1 MIYYKSNG
9 ARQRHLPGQNS
20 VKGILFL
27 LPMLTFAVIFVFYP
41 FGQALVQSV
50 SVVDFRGEITGFAGL
65 DHFRYLF
72 GRKEFS
78 SALRN
83 TLLLCGVNVP
93 VTVVLTLLLAW
104 MCRQKSPFHSIMETA
119 FALPMSVSMASISL
133 VFKVLLNP
141 TAGYL
146 NYITGLDIRWLT
158 DRRTAM
164 YGILIITI
172 WMGIAFNFLLFLSA
186 LRAIPGELAESAAL
200 EGASSLRIFMQ
211 IQLPLLSP
219 TLLYVVCTNMIQALM
234 TNGPILILTGGGP
247 ARSTTTMIYLM
258 YSTGFSS
265 SNYSLAAC
273 VSIIAFLMTLTFTLL
288 LFTTEKGRVH
298 YQ

>member
-50 SVVDFRGEITGFAGL
+50 SVVNFRGEITGFAGL

-119 FALPMSVSMASISL
+119 FALLYTGLVRPGILPFSRLLELLHDAPCRRFGLGSGDRADLTLFDLNARYSIDPAEFVSMGKSTP
-133 VFKVLLNP
+133 F
-141 TAGYL
+141 AGQEV
-146 NYITGLDIRWLT
+146 
-158 DRRTAM
+158 
-164 YGILIITI
+164 YGRCRMTLC
-172 WMGIAFNFLLFLSA
+172 A
-186 LRAIPGELAESAAL
+186 GEVAWSDGTL
-200 EGASSLRIFMQ
+200 EGRI
-211 IQLPLLSP
+211 
-219 TLLYVVCTNMIQALM
+219 
-234 TNGPILILTGGGP
+234 
-247 ARSTTTMIYLM
+247 
-258 YSTGFSS
+258 
-265 SNYSLAAC
+265 
-273 VSIIAFLMTLTFTLL
+273 
-288 LFTTEKGRVH
+288 
-298 YQ
+298 